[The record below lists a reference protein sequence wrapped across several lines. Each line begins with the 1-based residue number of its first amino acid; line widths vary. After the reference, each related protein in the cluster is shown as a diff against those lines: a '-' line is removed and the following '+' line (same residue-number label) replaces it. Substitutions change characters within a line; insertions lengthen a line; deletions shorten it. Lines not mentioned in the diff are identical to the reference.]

1 MEPIWRSARELRNKT
16 TDAERKLWQHLK
28 GRQLQNIKF
37 RRQYPIAGYVADFAS
52 PEIRLVIELDG
63 GQHLEQREYDQKR
76 AHKLARNGY
85 RVLRFWND
93 EVLLQTE
100 HVLSE
105 LLRIIDAT
113 PPQPSPAFEGEGAKG
128 KSKARKS

>member
-1 MEPIWRSARELRNKT
+1 MEPIWRNARELRNRA

-28 GRQLQNIKF
+28 NRQLNGMKF

-52 PEIRLVIELDG
+52 PEIRLAIELDG
-63 GQHLEQREYDQKR
+63 GQHLERREYDQER
-76 AHKLARNGY
+76 TAKLACNGY

-93 EVLLQTE
+93 DVLLQTE

-105 LLRIIDAT
+105 ILRVIDAT
-113 PPQPSPAFEGEGAKG
+113 PPQPSPAFAGEGAQG
-128 KSKARKS
+128 EET

>member
-1 MEPIWRSARELRNKT
+1 MEPIWSNARELRNKA

-28 GRQLQNIKF
+28 SRQLRGIKF

-76 AHKLARNGY
+76 ADKLARNGY

-100 HVLSE
+100 HALSE
-105 LLRIIDAT
+105 ILRMIDAT
-113 PPQPSPAFEGEGAKG
+113 PPQPSPAFAGEGAKG
-128 KSKARKS
+128 DEA

>member
-1 MEPIWRSARELRNKT
+1 MEPIWSNARELRNNA

-28 GRQLQNIKF
+28 SRQLRGIKF
-37 RRQYPIAGYVADFAS
+37 RRQYPIAGYVADFAA

-63 GQHLEQREYDQKR
+63 GQHLEQREYDRKR
-76 AHKLARNGY
+76 TEKLACNGY

-93 EVLLQTE
+93 EVLLQAE

-105 LLRIIDAT
+105 ILRMIDAT
-113 PPQPSPAFEGEGAKG
+113 PPQPSPAFAGEGAKG
-128 KSKARKS
+128 EKA